1 MLPRPNALLVCV
13 AASALLALSQPAQCA
28 EVSAAQKKE
37 AAALFKKG
45 EVAFKKNDFAGAA
58 TAFEAANDIAPHP
71 AALFNAARA
80 YERAGELAQAANLC
94 ARYLRDA
101 PEGDK
106 RRGKAMGMLAEL
118 RPKLGRIT
126 VIAVDADDIT
136 LDGAALAL
144 EETYVNPGDHQVAG
158 RFGNR
163 MARRKVNVVAGSLE
177 RVTLEPKKVVPAAT
191 LDQGEEVAPESD
203 APKDVAAPESSGF
216 SPALF
221 YVGLGATAVLAGAT
235 VWSGLDTNSAR
246 EDFDKNPSRDA
257 LDEGESKQSRTNL
270 LLGTTAVV
278 GVATGV
284 IGAFFTDFSGKKAP
298 KEPVDDEVSLG
309 VRLAPGYVSLSG
321 KF

>member
-1 MLPRPNALLVCV
+1 MLPRLNALLVCA
-13 AASALLALSQPAQCA
+13 AASAFLSFAPAAQSA
-28 EVSAAQKKE
+28 EVTAAQKKE
-37 AAALFKKG
+37 AAALFKQG
-45 EVAFKKNDFAGAA
+45 EAAFKKNDFSGAA

-106 RRGKAMGMLAEL
+106 RRAKAMGMLAEL

-136 LDGAALAL
+136 LDGGALAL

-163 MARRKVNVVAGSLE
+163 IARRKVNVVAGSLE
-177 RVTLEPKKVVPAAT
+177 RVTLEPKKVESAAT
-191 LDQGEEVAPESD
+191 LDQGDEVAPEPEE
-203 APKDVAAPESSGF
+203 PKDVEPESSGL
-216 SPALF
+216 SPTLF

-246 EDFDKNPSRDA
+246 DDFDKNPSQDA

-284 IGAFFTDFSGKKAP
+284 IGAFFTDFSSKKTP
-298 KEPVDDEVSLG
+298 KEPVEDEVSFKL
-309 VRLAPGYVSLSG
+309 RLAPGYFAVTG
-321 KF
+321 AF